1 MYKCVVSPRGAVGTC
16 GCEVAAGSY
25 KTGQR
30 QVSEGCQTFASLE
43 YEAKSIAGASSC
55 THLDLRSAG
64 IHTRV
69 KAHISMYRPHALH
82 ARHGLHSTSI
92 GYASTLI
99 MSRTDTGQSNLR
111 CVSGPT
117 RNRLAQP
124 CMEHRDIPGA
134 SHKRR
139 MDERGKEPPTGE
151 IHEVVRRTARC
162 PPWLPR
168 RHGGDPLR
176 AP

>member
-1 MYKCVVSPRGAVGTC
+1 MVARLPRVRTKP
-16 GCEVAAGSY
+16 GSGRFR
-25 KTGQR
+25 KDVKRLLLLNTKR
-30 QVSEGCQTFASLE
+30 RAS
-43 YEAKSIAGASSC
+43 
-55 THLDLRSAG
+55 RSVELHALGLALAAG